1 MVDVDATT
9 FHQTD
14 VPRHLAERGELAA
27 RAWDTSGLDSIAIVV
42 DGVAHT
48 WRLGGAGALEV
59 EPGDVDARARVE
71 MSGPWFADIVNDVR
85 STVALMISG
94 EAAVV
99 RGAIVHLT
107 RWEPVLR
114 ALVDGRPAYEPD
126 LVDFVDQD
134 GRPLDL
140 DRSFTLDDEPAELAH
155 FLDQAGF
162 LHVRSVFDAAE
173 MAELSAEIDRWR
185 SVMTPDDDRA
195 WYAAVGKDRVCVRV
209 TNLPAGAVEFPHGER
224 LAPIAAVTG
233 EERRYGGTDLLVKPV
248 GVEAGIS
255 DLPWHKDCALGLH
268 SYRCAG
274 LTCGVSVTASGPDN
288 GQLGV
293 VAGSHRVNIALMD
306 LDEGVDLPRKFLTTE
321 PGDVTVHVS
330 CALHC
335 ATPPEHTE
343 RRVTYSSFRLPGGG
357 GALDEKIRGRTR
369 PGRSR
374 HLRPRVTPDRG

>member
-1 MVDVDATT
+1 MDVDAAT
-9 FHQTD
+9 FHLTE
-14 VPRHLAERGELAA
+14 VPIHLSERGELAT
-27 RAWDTSGLDSIAIVV
+27 RAWHASGLDSMAIVV

-48 WRLGGAGALEV
+48 WRVDDAGVLEV
-59 EPGDVDARARVE
+59 QAGDVDARARVE
-71 MSGPWFADIVNDVR
+71 MSGAWFADIVNDVR

-99 RGAIVHLT
+99 RGNIVHLT

-114 ALVDGRPAYEPD
+114 ALVDGRPAYEPG
-126 LVDFVDQD
+126 LVDFVDRD
-134 GRPLDL
+134 GRLLDL
-140 DRSFTLDDEPAELAH
+140 DRSFTLDDDPAELAH

-173 MAELSAEIDRWR
+173 MVELSAEIDRWR
-185 SVMTPDDDRA
+185 AAMTPDDDRA
-195 WYAAVGKDRVCVRV
+195 WYAAVGEDRVCVRV
-209 TNLPAGAVEFPHGER
+209 TNLPAGAVDFPHADR

-233 EERRYGGTDLLVKPV
+233 EERRYGGSDLLVKPV

-268 SYRCAG
+268 SYRCTS

-306 LDEGVDLPRKFLTTE
+306 LHEGVDLPRMFLTTE

-357 GALDEKIRGRTR
+357 GELDEKIRAVRDQAGRDTFA
-369 PGRSR
+369 P
-374 HLRPRVTPDRG
+374 H